1 MNNVTVNS
9 ARNFIPKKLYG
20 MKKRSIKNKMKK
32 IFQKYEDKIEEIAA

>member
-32 IFQKYEDKIEEIAA
+32 KIKLKLRRY

>member
-1 MNNVTVNS
+1 MSNVTKSS

-32 IFQKYEDKIEEIAA
+32 KIKLKLRRY